1 MAQAA
6 ASSASPS
13 SSSSGMSGTG
23 RTATTPTA
31 NSKDD
36 EPATDT
42 DGYTKKATLIALVSL
57 GVTLLITGA
66 TSRRLLQKP
75 PSAAAATTTAA
86 NTGVGASMPVLGPTA
101 VSSMV
106 RTGNAVRTPP
116 LRQPSIAPSRRASSQ
131 LRALFAS
138 ADPTAQVKTTDK
150 LDFRANQHTGFAFA
164 QQIPVLARSTPSAAP
179 AASSAPAAAAAAAAQ
194 DDAAQS
200 ADPTMDAMLDAVK
213 AFGIATALLLGTIGF
228 GAFLIARRVGATDV
242 GLCPFFSRSPARPML
257 LQRASE
263 SADISIYARSPQFD
277 SFFHSLRHEIM
288 HPIAQK
294 LEPTLPDWLK
304 QRQRDPDEIAN
315 DEREEHEVT
324 SALRQEWREF
334 VQEATDEQ
342 RRKDGKD
349 LTVKAS

>member
-31 NSKDD
+31 SSKDD

-75 PSAAAATTTAA
+75 PSAAAAAAATTTAA
-86 NTGVGASMPVLGPTA
+86 NTGTSMPVSGPTA
-101 VSSMV
+101 VSAMV

-116 LRQPSIAPSRRASSQ
+116 LRHASVAPSRRASSQ

-138 ADPTAQVKTTDK
+138 ADPTAQVKTTDR

-164 QQIPVLARSTPSAAP
+164 QQIPVLARSTSSAAP
-179 AASSAPAAAAAAAAQ
+179 AASSAPAAAAAAQ

-242 GLCPFFSRSPARPML
+242 GLCPFFSRSPSWPML